1 MLHRT
6 EGIVLHSSPY
16 GEADL
21 IVTSVTRDFGLI
33 RLFAKSPRKVG
44 SRFGSSLEPL
54 THARIAFF
62 GKEQSRLPRLTQAD
76 ILRPFQSLR
85 ERISL
90 FLQISE
96 AVELTLRVLPER
108 TGGGKA
114 FGLLLT
120 TLRQIEEGGPGET
133 YLLYYKIHLLRLAG
147 FAPKL
152 GRCGRCGQR
161 AERFFLREG
170 TVLCR
175 RCEPEGLPHSPIEPR
190 TERIYSYFLRAR
202 PSGIPRL
209 KAPPETIKGLA
220 ELINAH
226 INYTVVERLNSR
238 SFPQLVEREAGKD
251 AL

>member
-6 EGIVLHSSPY
+6 EGIVLHSTPY

-21 IVTSVTRDFGLI
+21 IVTSLTRDFGII

-76 ILRPFQSLR
+76 ILRPFQALR
-85 ERISL
+85 EEIAL
-90 FLQISE
+90 YLKIAE
-96 AVELTLRVLPER
+96 AIELTLRVMPEQ
-108 TGGGKA
+108 TGDGKT

-120 TLRQIEEGGPGET
+120 TLSQIEDGGPT
-133 YLLYYKIHLLRLAG
+133 DAFLLYYKIHLLRLAG

-152 GRCGRCGQR
+152 GQCGRCGQR
-161 AERFFLREG
+161 AERFYLREG

-175 RCEPEGLPHSPIEPR
+175 RCEPESPTHSPIEPR
-190 TERIYSYFLRAR
+190 AERVYSYFLRAR
-202 PSGIPRL
+202 PSTITRL
-209 KAPPETIKGLA
+209 KVPPDTIKGLA

-226 INYTVVERLNSR
+226 INYTVVERLNSL
-238 SFPQLVEREAGKD
+238 SFPQPTGKGTGREAR
-251 AL
+251 